1 MLDMDNNRIKNY
13 VNRIKK
19 NYLLY
24 LFILPTL
31 IFLFVFHYAPLYES
45 KLAFQKYK
53 LIGDNEWVGLKY
65 FRMLFSHSGFYQ
77 ALTNTIIISAMKIAF
92 TFPIPIILALTL
104 NEVRKVSHRKFF
116 QSILYIP
123 HFLSWVII
131 AGIFISM
138 LSLNNGAVNNI
149 LVIMNFEPINFLTNA
164 NYVRWILVISE
175 IWRSAG
181 WDSVLYIAAIYSIN
195 PELYESA
202 EIDGASRWQQT
213 IFITLPMIV
222 PMIITV
228 FILNLGFFLS
238 AGFDQVFNLMNT
250 TTISKLDIIDTYV
263 YRVGLLQGNFSLSIA
278 AGLFKGL
285 IGFIMIMSTHFI
297 AKKISGRGLW

>member
-1 MLDMDNNRIKNY
+1 MNL
-13 VNRIKK
+13 IKK
-19 NYLLY
+19 HFILY

-31 IFLFVFHYAPLYES
+31 VFLFIFHYLPIYES

-53 LIGDNEWVGLKY
+53 IIGDNEWVGLRY
-65 FRMLFSHSGFYQ
+65 FKILFSYSGFYNV
-77 ALTNTIIISAMKIAF
+77 LWNTIIISMMKIAF

-104 NEVRKVSHRKFF
+104 NEVRKSTHRKFF

-131 AGIFISM
+131 SGIFISM
-138 LSLNNGAVNNI
+138 LSLNNGAVNNV
-149 LVIMNFEPINFLTNA
+149 LEMMDFDPINFLTNS

-181 WDSVLYIAAIYSIN
+181 WDSVLYIAAIFSIN
-195 PELYESA
+195 QELYDSA
-202 EIDGASRWQQT
+202 KIDGASRWQQT
-213 IFITLPMIV
+213 IYITLPMIV

-238 AGFDQVFNLMNT
+238 AGFDQVFNLMNAAT
-250 TTISKLDIIDTYV
+250 LSKIDIIDTYV
-263 YRVGLLQGNFSLSIA
+263 YRIGLLKGDFSLSIA
-278 AGLFKGL
+278 AGLFKGF
-285 IGFIMIMSTHFI
+285 IGFVLIMSTHFI